1 MVKQQKDGGQHRL
14 MFKKRVTIRLV
25 VVNGSW
31 DQNQDRSAGADIN
44 IDNVR
49 VETQLTITDEIA
61 QSVLRSVNYSSSS
74 DNQESVKDLLVTLEN
89 SNGDV
94 SITDDPQIYN
104 VLNSDFN
111 GKVRVAP
118 TNNLEN
124 AVSLGA
130 SNNLGPNGTT
140 KTSVVTS
147 NIEAVQLKINNAR
160 VHAGAKYTVIESAI
174 DMATDMRT
182 QFALHREHSV
192 T

>member
-1 MVKQQKDGGQHRL
+1 M
-14 MFKKRVTIRLV
+14 
-25 VVNGSW
+25 
-31 DQNQDRSAGADIN
+31 
-44 IDNVR
+44 
-49 VETQLTITDEIA
+49 
-61 QSVLRSVNYSSSS
+61 LRSVNYSSSS

-94 SITDDPQIYN
+94 SLTDDSQIYN
-104 VLNSDFN
+104 VLSSDFN
-111 GKVRVAP
+111 GKVRVSP

-160 VHAGAKYTVIESAI
+160 VHPGC
-174 DMATDMRT
+174 
-182 QFALHREHSV
+182 
-192 T
+192 